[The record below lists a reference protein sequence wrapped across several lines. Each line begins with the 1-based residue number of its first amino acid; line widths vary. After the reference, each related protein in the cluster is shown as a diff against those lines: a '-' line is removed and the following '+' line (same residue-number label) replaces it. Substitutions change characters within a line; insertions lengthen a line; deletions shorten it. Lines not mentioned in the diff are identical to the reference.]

1 MRGGGLVSKDVIV
14 VSQTMG
20 QGRRTIGDAVSV
32 APVGAL
38 IVVGPGRYRENLVL
52 TKPITITAEE
62 GPGTVEVISAGRP
75 TVTLTA
81 DSAAL
86 SGLTII
92 SDDADNPAI
101 LVVEGQ
107 LSVTECLV
115 RASAWATVFA

>member
-1 MRGGGLVSKDVIV
+1 MSGSLSTNVIV
-14 VSQTMG
+14 VSQTLG

-62 GPGTVEVISAGRP
+62 GPGTVEVIGTGRP
-75 TVTLTA
+75 TVSLTA

-86 SGLTII
+86 SGITIT
-92 SDDADNPAI
+92 SADADNPAV
-101 LVVEGQ
+101 LVV
-107 LSVTECLV
+107 
-115 RASAWATVFA
+115 